1 MNPSNELLA
10 IGDTWSPPEAL
21 RSTRPREIRL
31 TGSGKFLRFFSI
43 FLAVG
48 SIALGIVL
56 YLKASVDLAQRED
69 LVRRGISSSARITR
83 HWKTGGK
90 DTRFW
95 IAYAYPHEG
104 QEYQGRIQL
113 GRKDWTSLTQDS
125 SIPIR
130 FLPEDP
136 DVHYLPGR
144 EGQLLPLWV
153 SFLIAPILLA
163 IGWLVHQPLTSQA
176 RLLREGRPAPAV
188 VKEHK
193 KVKGGQETHYTFLL
207 LNRAAA
213 EGKMDASKDPPPLGS
228 VLCVLYEPDR
238 PQHNQVYPLSL
249 VRTARVIR
257 PREKKA

>member
-10 IGDTWSPPEAL
+10 IGDTWSPPEEL
-21 RSTRPREIRL
+21 LSTRPREIRL
-31 TGSGKFLRFFSI
+31 TGLGKFLRFLSI
-43 FLAVG
+43 LLAIG

-56 YLKASVDLAQRED
+56 YLKASTDLAQRED

-83 HWKTGGK
+83 LWKTSGK
-90 DTRFW
+90 ETRFW
-95 IAYAYPHEG
+95 IAYVYPHKG

-113 GRKDWTSLTQDS
+113 GRRDWASLTRDS

-136 DVHYLPGR
+136 GVHYLPGR
-144 EGQLLPLWV
+144 EDQLLPLWV
-153 SFLIAPILLA
+153 PFLIAPILLA
-163 IGWLVHQPLTSQA
+163 IGWLVHQALASQA
-176 RLLREGRPAPAV
+176 RLLREGRPAPALV
-188 VKEHK
+188 NEYK

-213 EGKMDASKDPPPLGS
+213 EGKMDASKNPPPLGS

-238 PQHNQVYPLSL
+238 PRHNQVYPLSL
-249 VRTARVIR
+249 VRTARVVR
-257 PREKKA
+257 TREKKS